1 MKLVF
6 DRDTAAS
13 GLMESQLAN
22 DVDSLSF
29 DWLQGGGKQVGL
41 LASIGQQLTGGQSPR
56 GSSLM
61 SVFPIVPVDVLWSSI
76 IWRSPVWGMFYSDS
90 GFIVHLLSLSLFL
103 LHHTQALPHWF
114 SGGEGTS
121 WRSGGIERRVS
132 II

>member
-13 GLMESQLAN
+13 GLMESQLVN

-76 IWRSPVWGMFYSDS
+76 IWRNPVWGMFYSDS
-90 GFIVHLLSLSLFL
+90 GFIVHLLSLSLFYIIL
-103 LHHTQALPHWF
+103 RPSLTGFQVARGHP
-114 SGGEGTS
+114 GGQVEL
-121 WRSGGIERRVS
+121 RGGFL
-132 II
+132 